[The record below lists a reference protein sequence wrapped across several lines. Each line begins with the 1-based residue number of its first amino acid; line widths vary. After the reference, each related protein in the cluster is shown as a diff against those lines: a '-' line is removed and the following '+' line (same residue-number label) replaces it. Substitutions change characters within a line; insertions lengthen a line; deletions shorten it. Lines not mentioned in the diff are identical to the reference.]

1 VNSNPLLISAQKQ
14 MLLVEE
20 VRKKKKEITVGE
32 EVPEWQSVGDRQ
44 PNFRLHKLRFSVWR
58 CKSSVAD
65 PHHFDAD
72 PIRPIT
78 LMRILI
84 QIFY

>member
-32 EVPEWQSVGDRQ
+32 EVPEWQSVSLLYLA
-44 PNFRLHKLRFSVWR
+44 FRIRIISPDPAQLPLYKM
-58 CKSSVAD
+58 KSHSSLV
-65 PHHFDAD
+65 F
-72 PIRPIT
+72 
-78 LMRILI
+78 
-84 QIFY
+84 

>member
-32 EVPEWQSVGDRQ
+32 EVPEWQSVGARQ
-44 PNFRLHKLRFSVWR
+44 PNFRLH
-58 CKSSVAD
+58 
-65 PHHFDAD
+65 
-72 PIRPIT
+72 
-78 LMRILI
+78 
-84 QIFY
+84 